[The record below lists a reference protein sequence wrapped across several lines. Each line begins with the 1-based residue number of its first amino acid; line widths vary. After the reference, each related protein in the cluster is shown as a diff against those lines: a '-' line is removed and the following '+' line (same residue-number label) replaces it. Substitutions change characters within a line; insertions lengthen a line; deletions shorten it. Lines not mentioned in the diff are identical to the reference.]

1 MSLSEAF
8 KTMVLP
14 NDLDIFALP
23 SKPGKRAI
31 LESNALHSGKSLDQ
45 FDGLHDVRF
54 HWFVQSL
61 EFDLHLLVQQLL

>member
-31 LESNALHSGKSLDQ
+31 LESNALHSGKGLDQ
-45 FDGLHDVRF
+45 FDGLRRTI
-54 HWFVQSL
+54 SL
-61 EFDLHLLVQQLL
+61 VCSIIEFDLRLLVLQSL